1 MYVDKSQWL
10 LFILCGIITVVG
22 YNVGLAIRD
31 NVYIQD
37 PQIEKPVYKQL
48 EVIPFTE
55 PTTLWH
61 KNQFN
66 LTTKRS

>member
-10 LFILCGIITVVG
+10 LFILCGIITIVG

-31 NVYIQD
+31 HKHIQD

-48 EVIPFTE
+48 EVIPFTDN
-55 PTTLWH
+55 TL
-61 KNQFN
+61 
-66 LTTKRS
+66 

>member
-31 NVYIQD
+31 HKHIQD

-48 EVIPFTE
+48 EVITFT
-55 PTTLWH
+55 
-61 KNQFN
+61 
-66 LTTKRS
+66 S

>member
-31 NVYIQD
+31 TKSINQETQIEEPVYIQL
-37 PQIEKPVYKQL
+37 P
-48 EVIPFTE
+48 VIPFTNS
-55 PTTLWH
+55 T
-61 KNQFN
+61 
-66 LTTKRS
+66 S